1 MHFNWN
7 LHWDKHTAH
16 TSYNCSIFW
25 MDSMISFEMYS
36 VYLQEVAVKKFLD
49 QEFYG
54 DALDEFRCEVGE
66 RICFWYPQ
74 VFVECCFFISNTAPL
89 LQHLII
95 QILSFL
101 IGEDYAPSSASKY
114 RALYGCSNTAPK
126 FVHCIRISTKVQ
138 LGFL

>member
-1 MHFNWN
+1 
-7 LHWDKHTAH
+7 
-16 TSYNCSIFW
+16 
-25 MDSMISFEMYS
+25 MDFMISFELYS

-66 RICFWYPQ
+66 EFAFDTHKFLLNAAFLFQIQ
-74 VFVECCFFISNTAPL
+74 LPL
-89 LQHLII
+89 LQYLLI

-101 IGEDYAPSSASKY
+101 IGEDYAPSSTSKY
-114 RALYGCSNTAPK
+114 CALYGCSNKAPK

-138 LGFL
+138 LGLL